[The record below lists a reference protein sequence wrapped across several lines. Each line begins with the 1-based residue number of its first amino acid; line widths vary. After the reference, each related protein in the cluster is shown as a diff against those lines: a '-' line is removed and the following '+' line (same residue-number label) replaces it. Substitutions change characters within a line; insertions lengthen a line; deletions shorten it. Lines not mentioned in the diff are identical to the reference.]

1 MTSPQARKGRK
12 AERDVAAF
20 MATAGWPY
28 AEPTRR
34 SGFADDRGD
43 IDGLGGALVVE
54 VKNQQRFDL
63 PGWLGELEVEVANA
77 RAITGVLVVKRR
89 LHTDP
94 ADWYAVT
101 RFGDWCHLAKDA
113 GL

>member
-1 MTSPQARKGRK
+1 MSNPQKRKGSA
-12 AERDVAAF
+12 AELAVARY
-20 MATAGWPY
+20 MQEAGWPY
-28 AEPTRR
+28 AER
-34 SGFADDRGD
+34 SRAGWTDDRGD
-43 IDGLGGALVVE
+43 IDGCPGIVVE
-54 VKNQQRFDL
+54 VKDHKRHAL
-63 PGWLGELEVEVANA
+63 SEWMGELEVEVANA

-94 ADWYAVT
+94 ADWYAIT

>member
-1 MTSPQARKGRK
+1 MSNPQKAKGSRAELAVARYMQ
-12 AERDVAAF
+12 E
-20 MATAGWPY
+20 AGWPY
-28 AEPTRR
+28 AER
-34 SGFADDRGD
+34 SRAGWTDDRGD
-43 IDGLGGALVVE
+43 IDGAPGIVVE
-54 VKNQQRFDL
+54 VKDHKKFAL
-63 PGWLGELEVEVANA
+63 SEWMGELEVETANA

-94 ADWYAVT
+94 GDWYAIT

>member
-1 MTSPQARKGRK
+1 MTSPQKRKGSA
-12 AERDVAAF
+12 AELAVARY
-20 MATAGWPY
+20 MQEAGWPY
-28 AEPTRR
+28 AER
-34 SGFADDRGD
+34 SRAGWQLDRGD
-43 IDGLGGALVVE
+43 IDGAPGIVVE
-54 VKNQQRFDL
+54 VKDHKKFAL
-63 PGWLGELEVEVANA
+63 AEWMHELEVETANA

-94 ADWYAVT
+94 ADWYAIT

>member
-1 MTSPQARKGRK
+1 MTSASKRKGSA
-12 AERDVAAF
+12 AELAVARY
-20 MATAGWPY
+20 MQTNGWPY
-28 AEPTRR
+28 AER
-34 SGFADDRGD
+34 SRAGWQADRGD
-43 IDGLGGALVVE
+43 IDGCPGVVVE

-89 LHTDP
+89 LHTNP